1 MIDSSVWGDLK
12 IMIGTLYQIMR
23 NHVKYSTICSYLK
36 DRKFK
41 LSKAIQIESELL
53 TNRFEYWSNE
63 EEEVYLLEVLT
74 TEDAFVFK
82 LI

>member
-1 MIDSSVWGDLK
+1 MIDTSVWGDLK

-23 NHVKYSTICSYLK
+23 NHVKYSAICSYLK

-41 LSKAIQIESELL
+41 MNKAIQIESELL

>member
-1 MIDSSVWGDLK
+1 MKKHI
-12 IMIGTLYQIMR
+12 
-23 NHVKYSTICSYLK
+23 KYTTICSYLK
-36 DRKFK
+36 DGKFK

>member
-1 MIDSSVWGDLK
+1 
-12 IMIGTLYQIMR
+12 MIGTLKNIMR
-23 NHVKYSTICSYLK
+23 KHIKYSTICSYLK

-41 LSKAIQIESELL
+41 LSKVIQIESDLL

-63 EEEVYLLEVLT
+63 EEEVYLIEVLT
-74 TEDAFVFK
+74 SEDAFVFK